1 MAKTEEELKKIKEEL
16 IALNEKLADLSDEEL
31 EKVTGGVQRIDRRP
45 SW

>member
-31 EKVTGGVQRIDRRP
+31 EKVTGGVQRVVRP
-45 SW
+45 EW

>member
-31 EKVTGGVQRIDRRP
+31 EKVTGGLPRVVRP
-45 SW
+45 GW